1 MIVIEAVG
9 LRKSF
14 GAARAGAARGGAA
27 PTGTVR
33 EAGSGRSRCGRCAEW
48 T

>member
-1 MIVIEAVG
+1 MIAIEAVG

-14 GAARAGAARGGAA
+14 GAARCWQ
-27 PTGTVR
+27 
-33 EAGSGRSRCGRCAEW
+33 EAGGGRCGRCAEW